1 MRQVFCTCP
10 EKDADT
16 IATALLEERLVAC
29 VQSFPVRS
37 RYWWRGKMETAAEVM
52 LVMKTRAALMAS
64 LIAKIRQLHP
74 YEVPEV
80 VSFAIAE
87 GNPAYLEWLA
97 AETDIAACK
106 VKP

>member
-10 EKDADT
+10 EKDAER
-16 IATALLEERLVAC
+16 IATALLAERLVAC
-29 VQSFPVRS
+29 VQMLPVKS
-37 RYWWRGKMETAAEVM
+37 RYWWRGKLESADEV
-52 LVMKTRAALMAS
+52 LLLMKTRADLMGS

-80 VSFAIAE
+80 VAVKLEE

-97 AETDIAACK
+97 AETNVAACK
-106 VKP
+106 V